1 MDENV
6 SASDVFRRKAEAL
19 VSRAGSLREAVER
32 IAGFVRNGILYRL
45 DEWDT
50 SPQDV
55 LKKGYGM
62 CAGKALLAAELFRAI
77 QMPVRFKVLQIS
89 GEEGLFDFI
98 ADHPDESILS
108 RLNPRDRKCVLHSIR
123 SLPPQRDHIIVQV
136 FLDGEWKDLDL
147 ARDDMLDRGMH
158 LVGSWRQ
165 RRVLG
170 EIGPLSSIDEW
181 LKQRMQLRTVLECR
195 QVFFDF
201 VNQQME
207 RIRRAGEQAQRAQ
220 SEEPMKKRPEVG
232 RQSVS

>member
-158 LVGSWRQ
+158 LVGVWRELQ
-165 RRVLG
+165 VLG
-170 EIGPLSSIDEW
+170 EVCSLNSIDEW
-181 LKQRMQLRTVLECR
+181 LKQRMRLRTVLECR
-195 QVFFDF
+195 QMFFDF
-201 VNQQME
+201 VNQQMD
-207 RIRRAGEQAQRAQ
+207 RIRRAGTGSNSA
-220 SEEPMKKRPEVG
+220 K
-232 RQSVS
+232 